1 MEIDKLRQRLRNIGR
16 NVTEYR
22 MTVAEAQAL
31 VKEFSALEKEFDDLE
46 NKSKQVIVVDEPAT
60 VIRILDG
67 GTF

>member
-31 VKEFSALEKEFDDLE
+31 VKEFAALEKEFDDLE
-46 NKSKQVIVVDEPAT
+46 NKSKQVIINEPVT
-60 VIRILDG
+60 VIRIMDG